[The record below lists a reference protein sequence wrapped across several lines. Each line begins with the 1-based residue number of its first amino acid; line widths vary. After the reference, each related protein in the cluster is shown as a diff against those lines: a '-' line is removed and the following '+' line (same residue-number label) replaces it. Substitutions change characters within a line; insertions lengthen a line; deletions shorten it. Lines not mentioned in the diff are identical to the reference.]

1 MYCNKCGALLSDSN
15 NYCQQCGN
23 YISNKDGQQFCVK
36 SENTNGFVS
45 NIPIY
50 NSLKKL
56 RTVSLL
62 SVFSPLI
69 SNFFILSVIL
79 FIFIK
84 GPLNGDLDNLDY
96 INHYELEEF
105 ALTYGLLYM
114 ITLLVNVITVVVMV
128 MNFRK
133 VSKIQ
138 SDFCLNNNRSKT
150 LENIN
155 KLKLTSVI
163 VTTVI
168 SAVLNGYI
176 FAIPQIV
183 FCVIMIT
190 MLNGI
195 KRNIRLL
202 TYVPQN

>member
-1 MYCNKCGALLSDSN
+1 MYCNKCGALLSSGN

-23 YISNKDGQQFCVK
+23 YISNINNQQFYVK
-36 SENTNGFVS
+36 SGNTNGFVS
-45 NIPIY
+45 DVSIFN
-50 NSLKKL
+50 NLKKL

-62 SVFSPLI
+62 SVVSPFI
-69 SNFFILSVIL
+69 SNFFILSIIL

-84 GPLNGDLDNLDY
+84 GPLNGDLDNLNY
-96 INHYELEEF
+96 INHYEFEEF
-105 ALTYGLLYM
+105 ALTYGILYM
-114 ITLLVNVITVVVMV
+114 FTLLINVATVVVMV
-128 MNFRK
+128 LNFRK

-138 SDFCLNNNRSKT
+138 SNFCHNNWKET

-155 KLKLTSVI
+155 KLKFTSVI
-163 VTTVI
+163 VITVI

>member
-84 GPLNGDLDNLDY
+84 G
-96 INHYELEEF
+96 
-105 ALTYGLLYM
+105 
-114 ITLLVNVITVVVMV
+114 
-128 MNFRK
+128 
-133 VSKIQ
+133 KIE
-138 SDFCLNNNRSKT
+138 K
-150 LENIN
+150 
-155 KLKLTSVI
+155 
-163 VTTVI
+163 
-168 SAVLNGYI
+168 
-176 FAIPQIV
+176 
-183 FCVIMIT
+183 
-190 MLNGI
+190 
-195 KRNIRLL
+195 
-202 TYVPQN
+202 